1 VTAIRAERGAD
12 AGEESPQRP
21 SGRVT
26 SAVHAAS
33 NTRFACV
40 RQCHEKSWLA
50 VPSQWGLNGELKSG
64 LLSRIDTIRRCFVR
78 LEMLQTMLAAK
89 TFITRAMTAAAAVM
103 VLGMSDLARAADVT
117 PFFAGKTLRVLV
129 GFSPGGG
136 YDLYAREL
144 ARYIGRHVPG
154 NPTVVVQNMPGAGSL
169 KAVNYLYNAA
179 PRDGTVIATFAR
191 GIVFEPLIGRPDG
204 AQFEAT
210 KFNWIG
216 SVSNE
221 VGVCGIMSSRS
232 VASWQDMLTKRTLIG
247 ASGAGADSDAFSI
260 VLRNLFHL
268 PMKIVTGYPGGADMN
283 LAMERGEID
292 GRCGWSWSSILSTKR
307 DWLVN
312 KQIQITVQIALAK
325 HEDLPDVPLIMD
337 LVNDQQRS
345 AALKV
350 IVSRQSIARPFAA
363 PPQVP
368 MERIDALR
376 RAFDQTA
383 ADPNFLAEMRRD
395 ALEVRPV
402 PGADVQKLMEE
413 IYASPPEAV
422 KLARELLID
431 MP

>member
-1 VTAIRAERGAD
+1 MAGGAIPMGVKWD
-12 AGEESPQRP
+12 
-21 SGRVT
+21 
-26 SAVHAAS
+26 
-33 NTRFACV
+33 
-40 RQCHEKSWLA
+40 
-50 VPSQWGLNGELKSG
+50 LKSG
-64 LLSRIDTIRRCFVR
+64 LLSRFDTIRRCFMR
-78 LEMLQTMLAAK
+78 LEMLQTIMAAK
-89 TFITRAMTAAAAVM
+89 MRSFITRAMAAAAAVM
-103 VLGMSDLARAADVT
+103 VLGMGDLARAADVT

-144 ARYIGRHVPG
+144 ARYMGRHIPG
-154 NPTVVVQNMPGAGSL
+154 NPTVIVQNMPGAGSL

-268 PMKIVTGYPGGADMN
+268 PMKIVAGYPGGADMN

-363 PPQVP
+363 PPEVP

-383 ADPNFLAEMRRD
+383 ADPDFLAEMRRD

-402 PGADVQKLMEE
+402 AGAEVQNLLEE